1 MAQITLNSSGVASN
15 GALALQSNGTTT
27 AVTINTS
34 QNVGIGNASPSYKL
48 DVAGSGIRVAAS
60 GLAEFIAESS
70 GGGGT
75 WEFGATATG
84 DGTIYCGQAKD
95 LVFSTNTAE
104 CARLTSSGNLGV
116 GTTSPLGKLN
126 VGTAVA
132 EIAVQSGYFAGNKSS
147 YASIYNLWQNQLFVY
162 DSTTGNAA
170 GVGGAISFGADCG
183 SSQKTWLGSVEGIKE
198 NSTAGNYSGALV
210 FRTRV
215 NGDATLYERA
225 RIDSAGRLL
234 VGASIFGNGC
244 TTATA
249 NLPSN
254 AGINSINNGSTVAFN
269 FGVPTTTSNTNLGN
283 FFNGNGQVG
292 SITVSASA
300 TSYNTS
306 SDYRLKNITGPITGA
321 KDFILALKPKQGTW
335 KVDGS
340 AFVGFLAHEFQE
352 VSPLSVSGE
361 KDAVDA
367 DGKAIMQTMQAS
379 SSEVIANIVSLLQEQ
394 QALITQL
401 QADVAALKA

>member
-1 MAQITLNSSGVASN
+1 MSLILSGTDGLSDIDGSAATPAIRGTDANTGIFFPAADTIAFAEGGAEVARF
-15 GALALQSNGTTT
+15 
-27 AVTINTS
+27 
-34 QNVGIGNASPSYKL
+34 
-48 DVAGSGIRVAAS
+48 D
-60 GLAEFIAESS
+60 
-70 GGGGT
+70 
-75 WEFGATATG
+75 
-84 DGTIYCGQAKD
+84 
-95 LVFSTNTAE
+95 
-104 CARLTSSGNLGV
+104 SSGNLGI
-116 GTTSPLGKLN
+116 GTTSPVAKLD
-126 VGTAVA
+126 VRGILA
-132 EIAVQSGYFAGNKSS
+132 IANSAAS
-147 YASIYNLWQNQLFVY
+147 YWALDRN
-162 DSTTGNAA
+162 D
-170 GVGGAISFGADCG
+170 AD
-183 SSQKTWLGSVEGIKE
+183 
-198 NSTAGNYSGALV
+198 GALT
-210 FRTRV
+210 FSD
-215 NGDATLYERA
+215 GATERA
-225 RIDSAGRLL
+225 RIDSSGRLL

-249 NLPSN
+249 NLPSF

-292 SITVSASA
+292 SITVNASA

-367 DGKAIMQTMQAS
+367 DGKPIMQTMQAS

-394 QALITQL
+394 QAIITQL